1 MKQRQIDDEAPEEA
15 SEEPR
20 APMRTGIRLSSYP
33 EPEPDMPERDAKP
46 AARPPRDGRRAR
58 SRADRR

>member
-1 MKQRQIDDEAPEEA
+1 MKQRQIDDDASEEF

-33 EPEPDMPERDAKP
+33 EPEADMPERAAKP
-46 AARPPRDGRRAR
+46 AARPPRDGRHAR
-58 SRADRR
+58 SRTDRR